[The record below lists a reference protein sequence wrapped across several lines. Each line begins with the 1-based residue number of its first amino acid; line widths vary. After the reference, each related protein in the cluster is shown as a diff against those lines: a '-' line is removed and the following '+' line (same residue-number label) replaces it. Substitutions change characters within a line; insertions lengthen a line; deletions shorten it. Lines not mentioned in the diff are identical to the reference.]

1 MHIKPN
7 YNKKKEIISYRLMAS
22 GKDPNNGNNKVY
34 TKTWKIPKDLSIK
47 EIKKELEHIKSNFIK
62 EVEKLSNGIQIK
74 ENNIKF
80 VDFANEW
87 LEEIINYNHQSYSFY
102 NRAKQ
107 NLKTILP
114 FFQKYTLNNISPM
127 LVQEFYNYI
136 CSRTYIK
143 ETATVKKSVANIIN
157 EQKLNKTKIA
167 SDIGVAR
174 LTLRLAST
182 IGQKVNIKTAKAICK
197 YFNIP
202 LEKYFDI
209 KKEECLYSKATNAS
223 IRTTLVMILGKAKR
237 LRLIEHNFASK
248 DFTKPITG
256 TTKIKEV
263 YNEDE
268 AREYVK
274 SALNLENIKHKTIL
288 LLPLLHGLRR
298 CEIAGLQ
305 WQDIDFEKQLIS
317 IERDIIYNSTFGTQ
331 ETLTKSDSSK
341 RILPLTE
348 TMLKVLK
355 EYKLWYE
362 KQKNIHGDLW
372 LNTDFLFLQDIGKV
386 INPCSITQ
394 LIQKFEAVNGFKN
407 VPVHSLRHTCITL
420 QLSAGI
426 PIKVVSQMAGHADEK
441 ITLEIYT
448 HMLKNQDKT
457 ASEIYNNFLCG
468 IT

>member
-7 YNKKKEIISYRLMAS
+7 YNKKNEIISYRLMAS
-22 GKDPNNGNNKVY
+22 GKDPYNGNNKVY
-34 TKTWKIPKDLSIK
+34 TKTWKVPKDLSIK
-47 EIKKELEHIKSNFIK
+47 ESKKELEHIKSSFIK
-62 EVEKLSNGIQIK
+62 EVERLSNGIQVK
-74 ENNIKF
+74 EDNIKF
-80 VDFANEW
+80 EEFANKW
-87 LEEIINYNHQSYSFY
+87 LEEIISYNHQSYSFY

-107 NLKTILP
+107 NLKIIMP
-114 FFQKYTLNNISPM
+114 YFQKYTLNNISPM
-127 LVQEFYNYI
+127 LVQEFYNYL

-143 ETATVKKSVANIIN
+143 EIATVKKSVASIID
-157 EQKLNKTKIA
+157 EKRLIKTKIA
-167 SDIGVAR
+167 NDIGIAR

-182 IGQKVNIKTAKAICK
+182 IGQKVNIKTAKLICK
-197 YFNIP
+197 YFNVS

-209 KKEECLYSKATNAS
+209 KKQECLYSKATNAS

-263 YNEDE
+263 FNEDE
-268 AREYVK
+268 ARAYVK
-274 SALNLENIKHKTIL
+274 SALKLDNIKYKTIL

-305 WQDIDFEKQLIS
+305 WQDIDFEKQNIH
-317 IERDIIYNSTFGTQ
+317 IERDVIYNSTFGTQ
-331 ETLTKSDSSK
+331 ETFTKSDSSK

-348 TMLKVLK
+348 TMLNVLK
-355 EYKLWYE
+355 EYKIWYDE
-362 KQKNIHGDLW
+362 QKALHGDLW
-372 LNTDFLFLQDIGKV
+372 QGTNYLFLQDTGKV

-394 LIQKFEAVNGFKN
+394 LIQKFEAINGFKN

-448 HMLKNQDKT
+448 HMLKNQDKS

-468 IT
+468 IA